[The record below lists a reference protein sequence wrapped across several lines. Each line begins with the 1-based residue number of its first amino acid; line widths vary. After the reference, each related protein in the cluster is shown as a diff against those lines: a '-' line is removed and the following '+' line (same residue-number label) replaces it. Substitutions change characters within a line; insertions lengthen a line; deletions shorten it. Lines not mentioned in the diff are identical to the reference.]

1 MIDSSFFSFF
11 FLHFFYDS
19 LAVLS
24 LLEIKLIKLSM
35 IFCENNNIIYIYL
48 FIYLY
53 LYHNSNIEFK
63 LYPESYPGIPYK
75 ELNVV

>member
-1 MIDSSFFSFF
+1 M
-11 FLHFFYDS
+11 
-19 LAVLS
+19 
-24 LLEIKLIKLSM
+24 EIKLIKLSM
-35 IFCENNNIIYIYL
+35 IFCENINIIYIYL

-63 LYPESYPGIPYK
+63 LYPESYPDIPYK